1 MNAALKNK
9 PDSVGYAFFDVD
21 DTLISVK
28 SMLSFQDF
36 WYERFSEHQAKE
48 RYYMDLRQHMHE
60 NASWEVLNRLY
71 YQHFAGRRV
80 VDVEQCGEAWFTHME
95 ENHPDL
101 FHAVPLAELKRH
113 QDEGRDVIFVS
124 GSFPAILKPVA
135 RVTRVKHILSTSME
149 VENECYTGRILTPQT
164 IGAGKAE
171 AIKIFLASVN
181 GVAEHCYAY
190 GDDISDLPM
199 LQSVGKPT
207 VVRGGRGLEQRAQE
221 LGWRIISP
229 V

>member
-9 PDSVGYAFFDVD
+9 PDGVGYAFFDVD

-36 WYERFSEHQAKE
+36 WYERFNEHQARE
-48 RYYMDLRQHMHE
+48 LYYNDLRQHMHE
-60 NASWEVLNRLY
+60 SASWEVLNRLY

-80 VDVEQCGEAWFTHME
+80 ADVEQCGEAWFAHME
-95 ENHPDL
+95 EKHPDL
-101 FHAVPLAELKRH
+101 FHKIPLAELKHH
-113 QDEGRDVIFVS
+113 QDEGREVVFVS

-135 RVTRVKHILSTSME
+135 RVTKVRHILSTLME

-171 AIKIFLASVN
+171 AIRIFLASVN